1 MVQELAFI
9 PRHMEPTLRRYGE
22 QFYIVSLTGPRQSG
36 KTTLVRHTFP
46 DKTYISLE
54 DPDLRQYALTDP
66 RAFLTEMSKNP
77 AGVILDEAQRA
88 PELFSYLQGIVD
100 ATRQPGQFI
109 LTGSQNFNLLAAIA
123 QSLAGRV
130 GVLYLLP
137 LALGELQQ
145 GHPEMLHH
153 LPTVL
158 FRGGYPA
165 IIERAIDPRDW
176 FRSYLET
183 YVERDVRQLL
193 NVSDLLTFRTFMRMC
208 AGRIAQMLNF
218 SALAADCGLT
228 HNTAKSWLS
237 VLEASFVLGRLQPYY
252 KNFGKRLV
260 KTPKLYFL
268 DTGLAA
274 TLLGITN
281 PDELAFHAHRGSLF
295 ESWVTAEIVKQYC
308 NAGLAP
314 PIFYW
319 RDQAGHEIDIVL
331 ERREHLVAI
340 EVKSGT
346 TVNRDFFLNLEFFSR
361 LVEKPLVE
369 SVLIYGGD
377 APQHRSSGQVYPWRD
392 FPQFVSG

>member
-1 MVQELAFI
+1 MAQEHAFI
-9 PRHMEPTLRRYGE
+9 PRHMEPTLRRYAD

-46 DKTYISLE
+46 DKTYVSLE

-66 RAFLTEMSKNP
+66 RAFLAEIGRNSV
-77 AGVILDEAQRA
+77 GVILDEAQRA

-100 ATRQPGQFI
+100 TTRQPGQFI

-130 GVLYLLP
+130 GILYLLP
-137 LALGELQQ
+137 LSFGELQQ
-145 GHPEMLHH
+145 GDPEMLHY

-165 IIERAIDPRDW
+165 ISERALDPRDW

-193 NVSDLLTFRTFMRMC
+193 NVSDLLTFRTFMRLC
-208 AGRIAQMLNF
+208 AGRIAQLLNF
-218 SALAADCGLT
+218 SALAADCGLA

-237 VLEASFVLGRLQPYY
+237 VLEASFILGRLQPYY

-274 TLLGITN
+274 TLLGITHS
-281 PDELAFHAHRGSLF
+281 DELAFHAQRGSLF
-295 ESWVTAEIVKQYC
+295 ESWVTAEIIKQYC
-308 NAGLAP
+308 NAGLTP
-314 PIFYW
+314 PTFYW
-319 RDQAGHEIDIVL
+319 RDQTGHEIDIVL
-331 ERREHLVAI
+331 ERGSHLVAI

-346 TVNRDFFLNLEFFSR
+346 TVNRDFFLNLDFFSR
-361 LVEKPLVE
+361 LIETPRVE

-377 APQHRSSGQVYPWRD
+377 TPQQRSSSQVYPWRAL
-392 FPQFVSG
+392 PQFVIK